1 MPRALYL
8 FEREDGKVWDYYS
21 LTATG
26 EGANRLV
33 AGHPRSHI
41 KRAVAIYRYA
51 AGLAPD
57 GAAPAPGSW
66 WTDPPHRRVL
76 GVRGPYR
83 SVKLEPSF
91 GDVAASM

>member
-57 GAAPAPGSW
+57 GAAPAP
-66 WTDPPHRRVL
+66 
-76 GVRGPYR
+76 
-83 SVKLEPSF
+83 
-91 GDVAASM
+91 